1 MNSILPMISI
11 VVPIKDEAPNVLPL
25 IMETKQVMESLPYP
39 FELVFVDDGST
50 DGSYEI
56 IKKARKEYPFIG
68 AVKFRENRG
77 QMAAFEAGFRR
88 ARGEIVVTMDGDLQN
103 DPGDIPHL
111 LEGLENADMVCG
123 YRARR
128 MDSWVRRLSSSIA
141 NGVRRKFTHD
151 DTIDVGCSIRAFKKE
166 CLKNIKFYHGMH
178 RFFPTLFRL
187 EGYMIAQI
195 PVNHRPRLRGKTKY
209 GIGNRLF
216 RALRDLMAVRW
227 MIDRH
232 IHYQIEEEW

>member
-1 MNSILPMISI
+1 MDTTRQTISI

-25 IMETKQVMESLPYP
+25 ILETKKVMDSLSHEW
-39 FELVFVDDGST
+39 ELIFVDDGST
-50 DGSYEI
+50 DDSYQI
-56 IKKARKEYPFIG
+56 IKKAREDYPFLG

-77 QMAAFEAGFRR
+77 QMAAFDAGFRR

-103 DPGDIPHL
+103 DPGDIPRL
-111 LEGLENADMVCG
+111 LEGLENWDMVCG
-123 YRARR
+123 YRVKRK
-128 MDSWVRRLSSSIA
+128 DSWVRRLSSRIA
-141 NGVRRKFTHD
+141 NEVRRRFTHD
-151 DTIDVGCSIRAFKKE
+151 DTIDVGCSLRAFRKE

-178 RFFPTLFRL
+178 RFFPTLFRV
-187 EGYMIAQI
+187 EGYSIAQI

-227 MIDRH
+227 MMDRH
-232 IHYQIEEEW
+232 IQYQIEEEW

>member
-1 MNSILPMISI
+1 MEKKNQMISI

-25 IMETKQVMESLPYP
+25 IMETKQIMDSIPYGY
-39 FELVFVDDGST
+39 ELIFVDDGST

-56 IKKARKEYPFIG
+56 IKKAREQFLFLG
-68 AVKFRENRG
+68 ALKFRENRG
-77 QMAAFEAGFRR
+77 QMAAFAAGFRR
-88 ARGEIVVTMDGDLQN
+88 ARGNVIVTMDGDLQN
-103 DPGDIPHL
+103 DPRDIPRL
-111 LEGLENADMVCG
+111 LEGLENSDMVCG
-123 YRARR
+123 YRVRR
-128 MDSWVRRLSSSIA
+128 MDSWARRFSSHIA
-141 NGVRRKFTHD
+141 NFVRRKFTHD
-151 DTIDVGCSIRAFKKE
+151 NTIDVGCSLRAFKKE

-187 EGYMIAQI
+187 EGYKITQI

-209 GIGNRLF
+209 GISNRLF

-232 IHYQIEEEW
+232 IQYEVEEEW

>member
-1 MNSILPMISI
+1 MDKTIQMISI

-25 IMETKQVMESLPYP
+25 IDETKQTVESLSYRY
-39 FELVFVDDGST
+39 ELIFVDDGST

-56 IKKARKEYPFIG
+56 IKKAREQYPFLG

-77 QMAAFEAGFRR
+77 QTAAFEAGFRR
-88 ARGEIVVTMDGDLQN
+88 ARGDIVVTMDGDLQN
-103 DPGDIPHL
+103 DPGDIPRL
-111 LEGLENADMVCG
+111 LENLDNADMVCG
-123 YRARR
+123 YRAKR
-128 MDSWVRRLSSSIA
+128 MDSWVRRLSSRIA
-141 NGVRRKFTHD
+141 NGVRRTFTHD
-151 DTIDVGCSIRAFKKE
+151 ETIDVGCSLRAFKKE
-166 CLKNIKFYHGMH
+166 CLKDIKFYHGMH

-187 EGYMIAQI
+187 EGYRIVQI

-216 RALRDLMAVRW
+216 QALRDLMAVRW

>member
-1 MNSILPMISI
+1 MNSTRPMISI

-25 IMETKQVMESLPYP
+25 ILETKEVMESLPHP
-39 FELVFVDDGST
+39 FEIIFVDDGST
-50 DGSYEI
+50 DGSYDI
-56 IKKARKEYPFIG
+56 IKEAHKEYPFVG

-88 ARGEIVVTMDGDLQN
+88 ACGEIVVTMDGDLQN
-103 DPGDIPHL
+103 DPGDIPRL
-111 LEGLENADMVCG
+111 LQGLENSDMVCG

-128 MDSWVRRLSSSIA
+128 MDSWVRRLSSRIA

-187 EGYMIAQI
+187 EGYTIAQI

-209 GIGNRLF
+209 GVGNRLF

-232 IHYQIEEEW
+232 IHYHIEEEW